1 MCAAARKTVQSP
13 SMLRGMTHA
22 QGEWQQLLVRYALAR
37 VVYQLAA
44 EAVDRRSHN
53 ADTMTAAFLVEDQAR
68 ENLAEVRR
76 RMYQVRPLHN
86 GRVSSHRRTAQQL
99 GI

>member
-1 MCAAARKTVQSP
+1 MKD
-13 SMLRGMTHA
+13 A
-22 QGEWQQLLVRYALAR
+22 QREWQQLLTKYALAR

-53 ADTMTAAFLVEDQAR
+53 TDTMIAAFLAEDQAR

-76 RMYQVRPLHN
+76 RMYQVRPLP
-86 GRVSSHRRTAQQL
+86 GARLSSHKRTPQQL
-99 GI
+99 SA